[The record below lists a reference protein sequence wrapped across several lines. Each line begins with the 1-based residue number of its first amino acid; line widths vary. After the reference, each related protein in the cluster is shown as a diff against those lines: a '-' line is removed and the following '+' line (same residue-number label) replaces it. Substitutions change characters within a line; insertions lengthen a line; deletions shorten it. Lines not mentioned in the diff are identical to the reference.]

1 MDIMAIF
8 NPANLVAL
16 ITLALLEIVLGID
29 NVIFIAILS
38 GRLPA
43 SQQNRGRQL
52 GLIVALLTRI
62 LLLLSLT
69 WIMRLVAPLFTV
81 AGNEISGRDVILL
94 VGGLFLIAKST
105 MEMHHSLEGADTH
118 VGGDAKKISFWG
130 TIAQIAVLD
139 IVFSL
144 DSVITAVGLSNE
156 IAVMIVAIV
165 IAVIVMLAFSG
176 ALSRYIE
183 KHPTIK
189 ILALSFLSLIGM
201 SLVAEGL
208 DFHIE
213 KGYIYFA
220 MAFSVIVEL
229 INIRMRASQPVKL
242 HSIAEAEEPH
252 S

>member
-8 NPANLVAL
+8 NPANLVTL

-43 SQQNRGRQL
+43 SQQNSGRQL

-69 WIMRLVAPLFTV
+69 WIMRLVEPLFTV

-94 VGGLFLIAKST
+94 IGGLFLIAKST

-156 IAVMIVAIV
+156 IAVMVVAII

-201 SLVAEGL
+201 SLVAEGF

>member
-1 MDIMAIF
+1 MDIMVIF
-8 NPANLVAL
+8 DPAHLVTL

-43 SQQNRGRQL
+43 HQQNSGRQI

-69 WIMRLVAPLFTV
+69 WIMRLVEPLFTV
-81 AGNEISGRDVILL
+81 AGNEISGRDLILL

-105 MEMHHSLEGADTH
+105 MEMHHSLEGVDTH
-118 VGGDAKKISFWG
+118 VGGNAKQISFWG

-156 IAVMIVAIV
+156 IAVMVVAII

-201 SLVAEGL
+201 SLVAEGF

-242 HSIAEAEEPH
+242 HSIAESEEPH

>member
-8 NPANLVAL
+8 NPANLVTL

-201 SLVAEGL
+201 SLVAEGF

-242 HSIAEAEEPH
+242 HSIAEVEEPH

>member
-8 NPANLVAL
+8 NPANLVTL

-43 SQQNRGRQL
+43 SQQNSGRQI

-69 WIMRLVAPLFTV
+69 WIMRLVEPLFTL
-81 AGNEISGRDVILL
+81 AGNEISGRDLILL
-94 VGGLFLIAKST
+94 VGGLFLITKST

-144 DSVITAVGLSNE
+144 DSVITAVGLANE

-165 IAVIVMLAFSG
+165 VAVIVMLAFSG

-220 MAFSVIVEL
+220 MAFSVVVEL

>member
-8 NPANLVAL
+8 NPANLVTL

-43 SQQNRGRQL
+43 SQQNSGRQL

-118 VGGDAKKISFWG
+118 VGSDAKKISFWG

>member
-1 MDIMAIF
+1 MAIF
-8 NPANLVAL
+8 NPANLVTL

-43 SQQNRGRQL
+43 SQQNSGRQI

-69 WIMRLVAPLFTV
+69 WIMRLVEPLFTL
-81 AGNEISGRDVILL
+81 AGNEISGRDLILL
-94 VGGLFLIAKST
+94 VGGLFLITKST

-144 DSVITAVGLSNE
+144 DSVITAVGLANE

-165 IAVIVMLAFSG
+165 VAVIVMLAFSG

-220 MAFSVIVEL
+220 MAFSVVVEL

>member
-1 MDIMAIF
+1 VDIMAIF

-81 AGNEISGRDVILL
+81 AGNVISGRDVILL

>member
-8 NPANLVAL
+8 NPANLVTL

-43 SQQNRGRQL
+43 HQQNSGRQL

-69 WIMRLVAPLFTV
+69 WIMRLVEPLFTV
-81 AGNEISGRDVILL
+81 AGNEISGRDLILL

-118 VGGDAKKISFWG
+118 VGGNAKQISFWG

-156 IAVMIVAIV
+156 IAVMVVAII

-201 SLVAEGL
+201 SLVAEGF

-242 HSIAEAEEPH
+242 HSIAEVEEPH

>member
-1 MDIMAIF
+1 MAIF
-8 NPANLVAL
+8 NPANLVTL

-43 SQQNRGRQL
+43 HQQNSGRQI

-69 WIMRLVAPLFTV
+69 WIMRLVEPLFTV
-81 AGNEISGRDVILL
+81 AGNEISGRDLILL

-118 VGGDAKKISFWG
+118 VGGNAKQISFWG

-156 IAVMIVAIV
+156 IAVMVVAII

-201 SLVAEGL
+201 SLVAEGF

>member
-81 AGNEISGRDVILL
+81 AGNVISGRDVILL

>member
-1 MDIMAIF
+1 MDIMTLF
-8 NPANLVAL
+8 DPANLVTL

-43 SQQNRGRQL
+43 NQQKLGRQI
-52 GLIVALLTRI
+52 GLMVALLTRI

-81 AGNEISGRDVILL
+81 AGNEISGRDLILL
-94 VGGLFLIAKST
+94 VGGLFLLAKST
-105 MEMHHSLEGADTH
+105 MEMHHSLEGAETH
-118 VGGDAKKISFWG
+118 VGGNAKKISFWG

-144 DSVITAVGLSNE
+144 DSVITAVGLSDNVS
-156 IAVMIVAIV
+156 VMIVAIV
-165 IAVIVMLAFSG
+165 IAVLVMLAFSE

-201 SLVAEGL
+201 SLVAEGF

-242 HSIAEAEEPH
+242 HSIAETEESH

>member
-1 MDIMAIF
+1 MVIF
-8 NPANLVAL
+8 DPAHLVTL

-43 SQQNRGRQL
+43 HQQNSGRQI

-69 WIMRLVAPLFTV
+69 WIMRLVEPLFTV
-81 AGNEISGRDVILL
+81 AGNEISGRDLILL

-105 MEMHHSLEGADTH
+105 MEMHHSLEGVDTH
-118 VGGDAKKISFWG
+118 VGGNAKQISFWG

-156 IAVMIVAIV
+156 IAVMVVAII

-201 SLVAEGL
+201 SLVAEGF

-242 HSIAEAEEPH
+242 HSIAESEEPH

>member
-1 MDIMAIF
+1 MDIAGLV
-8 NPANLVAL
+8 NSANIVTL

-43 SQQNRGRQL
+43 NQQKSGRQL
-52 GLIVALLTRI
+52 GLMMALLTRI

-81 AGNEISGRDVILL
+81 VGNEISGRDLILL
-94 VGGLFLIAKST
+94 IGGLFLIVKST
-105 MEMHHSLEGADTH
+105 MEMHHSLEGTDTH
-118 VGGDAKKISFWG
+118 VGGATKNISFWG

-156 IAVMIVAIV
+156 VAVMVVAIV
-165 IAVIVMLAFSG
+165 IAVLVMLAFSE

-220 MAFSVIVEL
+220 MAFSVVVEL

-242 HSIAEAEEPH
+242 HSIVESEEPH

>member
-1 MDIMAIF
+1 MVIF
-8 NPANLVAL
+8 NPAHLVTL

-43 SQQNRGRQL
+43 HQQNSGRQI

-81 AGNEISGRDVILL
+81 AGNEISGRDLILL

-118 VGGDAKKISFWG
+118 VGGNAKQISFWG

-144 DSVITAVGLSNE
+144 DSVITAVGMSNQ
-156 IAVMIVAIV
+156 IPVMVAAVV
-165 IAVIVMLAFSG
+165 IAMIVMLIFVDQIG
-176 ALSRYIE
+176 VFVERN
-183 KHPTIK
+183 PTIK
-189 ILALSFLSLIGM
+189 ILALAFLILIGTM
-201 SLVAEGL
+201 LLA
-208 DFHIE
+208 DAFDHHIS

-220 MAFSVIVEL
+220 MAFATVVEM
-229 INIRMRASQPVKL
+229 INMRLRPAATPVKP
-242 HSIAEAEEPH
+242 E
-252 S
+252 

>member
-1 MDIMAIF
+1 M
-8 NPANLVAL
+8 
-16 ITLALLEIVLGID
+16 
-29 NVIFIAILS
+29 
-38 GRLPA
+38 
-43 SQQNRGRQL
+43 
-52 GLIVALLTRI
+52 
-62 LLLLSLT
+62 
-69 WIMRLVAPLFTV
+69 
-81 AGNEISGRDVILL
+81 ILL

-105 MEMHHSLEGADTH
+105 MEMHHSLEGAETH
-118 VGGDAKKISFWG
+118 VGGATKKISFWG

-144 DSVITAVGLSNE
+144 DSVITAIGLANE
-156 IAVMIVAIV
+156 IAVMIVAII
-165 IAVIVMLAFSG
+165 IAVMVMLAFSG

-208 DFHIE
+208 DFHVE

-220 MAFSVIVEL
+220 MMFSVVVEL

>member
-1 MDIMAIF
+1 MAIF
-8 NPANLVAL
+8 NPANLVTL

-201 SLVAEGL
+201 SLVAEGF

-242 HSIAEAEEPH
+242 HSIAEVEEPH

>member
-8 NPANLVAL
+8 NPANLVTL

-118 VGGDAKKISFWG
+118 VGSDAKKISFWG

>member
-1 MDIMAIF
+1 MAIF

>member
-8 NPANLVAL
+8 NPANLVTL

-43 SQQNRGRQL
+43 DQQNSGRQI

-69 WIMRLVAPLFTV
+69 WIMRLVEPLFTV
-81 AGNEISGRDVILL
+81 AGNEISGRDLILL

-118 VGGDAKKISFWG
+118 VGGNAKQISFWG

-156 IAVMIVAIV
+156 IAVMVVAII

-201 SLVAEGL
+201 SLVAEGF

-242 HSIAEAEEPH
+242 HSIAEVEEPH

>member
-8 NPANLVAL
+8 YPANLVTL

-43 SQQNRGRQL
+43 SQQNSGRQI

-69 WIMRLVAPLFTV
+69 WIMRLVEPLFTL
-81 AGNEISGRDVILL
+81 AGNEISGRDLILL
-94 VGGLFLIAKST
+94 VGGLFLITKST

-144 DSVITAVGLSNE
+144 DSVITAVGLANE

-165 IAVIVMLAFSG
+165 VAVIVMLAFSG

-220 MAFSVIVEL
+220 MAFSVVVEL

>member
-1 MDIMAIF
+1 MAIF
-8 NPANLVAL
+8 NPANLVTL

-43 SQQNRGRQL
+43 HQQNSGRQI

-69 WIMRLVAPLFTV
+69 WIMRLVEPLFTI
-81 AGNEISGRDVILL
+81 AGNEISGRDLILL

-118 VGGDAKKISFWG
+118 VGGNAKQISFWG

-156 IAVMIVAIV
+156 IAVMVVAII

-201 SLVAEGL
+201 SLVAEGF

>member
-8 NPANLVAL
+8 NPANLVTL

-43 SQQNRGRQL
+43 HQQNSGRQI

-69 WIMRLVAPLFTV
+69 WIMRLVEPLFTI
-81 AGNEISGRDVILL
+81 AGNEISGRDLILL

-118 VGGDAKKISFWG
+118 VGGNAKQISFWG

-156 IAVMIVAIV
+156 IAVMVVAII

-201 SLVAEGL
+201 SLVAEGF

>member
-1 MDIMAIF
+1 VDIMAIF
-8 NPANLVAL
+8 YPANLVTL

-43 SQQNRGRQL
+43 SQQNSGRQI

-69 WIMRLVAPLFTV
+69 WIMRLVEPLFTL
-81 AGNEISGRDVILL
+81 AGNEISGRDLILL
-94 VGGLFLIAKST
+94 VGGLFLITKST

-144 DSVITAVGLSNE
+144 DSVITAVGLANE

-165 IAVIVMLAFSG
+165 VAVIVMLAFSG

-220 MAFSVIVEL
+220 MAFSVVVEL

>member
-1 MDIMAIF
+1 MSIF
-8 NPANLVAL
+8 NPANLVTL

-43 SQQNRGRQL
+43 HQQNSGRQL

-69 WIMRLVAPLFTV
+69 WIMRLVEPLYTV
-81 AGNEISGRDVILL
+81 AGNEISGRDLILL

-118 VGGDAKKISFWG
+118 VGGNAKKISFWG

-156 IAVMIVAIV
+156 IAVMVVAII

-201 SLVAEGL
+201 SLVAEGF

-242 HSIAEAEEPH
+242 HSIAEVEEPH

>member
-1 MDIMAIF
+1 MDIMSIF
-8 NPANLVAL
+8 NPANLVTL

-43 SQQNRGRQL
+43 HQQNSGRQL

-69 WIMRLVAPLFTV
+69 WIMRLVEPLYTV
-81 AGNEISGRDVILL
+81 AGNEISGRDLILL

-118 VGGDAKKISFWG
+118 VGGNAKKISFWG

-156 IAVMIVAIV
+156 IAVMVVAII

-201 SLVAEGL
+201 SLVAEGF

-242 HSIAEAEEPH
+242 HSIAEVEEPH

>member
-1 MDIMAIF
+1 VDIMAIF
-8 NPANLVAL
+8 NPANLVTL